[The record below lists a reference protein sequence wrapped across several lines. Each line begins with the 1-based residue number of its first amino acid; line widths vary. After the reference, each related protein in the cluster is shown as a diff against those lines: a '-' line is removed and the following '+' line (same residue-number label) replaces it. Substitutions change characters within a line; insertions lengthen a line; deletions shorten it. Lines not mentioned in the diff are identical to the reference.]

1 MQTAEFANHTGVD
14 LKELFA
20 RVEYDRELLR
30 DVFQI
35 FTEEFPKLHAL
46 LQCAVEHG
54 DAEQIQ
60 TEAHT
65 LKGMLAS
72 LSFAKASASAM
83 RIERMARQADLAGI
97 QEEMAHL
104 EYEVPFA
111 QANLVK
117 ACEEIW

>member
-14 LKELFA
+14 LKELFV

-30 DVFQI
+30 DVLEI
-35 FTEEFPKLHAL
+35 FTEEFLKLHAL
-46 LQCAVEHG
+46 LQRAVERG
-54 DAEQIQ
+54 DAERIQ
-60 TEAHT
+60 NEAHT

-72 LSFAKASASAM
+72 LSFGKASASAM
-83 RIERMARQADLAGI
+83 RIERLARQADLAGI

-111 QANLVK
+111 QANLKKV
-117 ACEEIW
+117 CEEIW